1 VKSRLPKTL
10 LFQIHN
16 LCRYTAGDM
25 FLMQALHG
33 EAHPLLP
40 SGPGLYKL
48 AGEGLYEMLVARV
61 TGEDG
66 RGLSLA

>member
-1 VKSRLPKTL
+1 
-10 LFQIHN
+10 